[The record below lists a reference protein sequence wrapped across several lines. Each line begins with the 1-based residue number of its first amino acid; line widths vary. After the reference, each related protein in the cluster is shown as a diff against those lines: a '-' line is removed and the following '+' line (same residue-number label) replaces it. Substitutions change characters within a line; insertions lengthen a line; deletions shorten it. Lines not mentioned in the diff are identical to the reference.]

1 VTTAARRPFHL
12 VSAVRREHPAAG
24 RGEAWALAATVAIP
38 ADSRLFAGHF
48 PGHPVLPGIA
58 HLALVEAVLAAAPA
72 DGGAQGRR
80 TAIVAVRNL
89 RLRRP
94 ILPGDQL
101 GLRIAGAERS
111 GAVGGTRGTGGA
123 GRRHGSG
130 DAASG
135 GGSGLDAQDLR
146 FEIRRGG
153 ELASLGTVGIDLPAA
168 AGTVGEAAGGSPPD
182 PATDGAAGVTDGAAG
197 ATDGAAGATDGAAG
211 ASPPDAAAAA
221 GFPEPAEL
229 LPHAPPARLL
239 TAVLAAGPGRLAG
252 AAAIPGDHPLVRGG
266 EAPGF
271 LVLEVA
277 AQAGAALQ
285 AILGA
290 SRGGAGPR
298 IGYLV
303 GVRDAWLPRALPIRA
318 PLTVSVAAAGGAAEL
333 AVYELLVE
341 AGARA
346 AAAAAPL
353 AGGPGAAARPLARG
367 TLSTFLPA
375 AG

>member
-1 VTTAARRPFHL
+1 MTTAARRPFHL

-72 DGGAQGRR
+72 DGGARGRR

-111 GAVGGTRGTGGA
+111 GTAGGPGGTGGA

-153 ELASLGTVGIDLPAA
+153 ELASLGTVRIDLSAA
-168 AGTVGEAAGGSPPD
+168 AGTAGEAAGGSPPD

-197 ATDGAAGATDGAAG
+197 ATDGADG

-239 TAVLAAGPGRLAG
+239 TAVLAAGSGRLAG

-277 AQAGAALQ
+277 AQAGAALH

-303 GVRDAWLPRALPIRA
+303 GVRDSWLPRALPTRA

-333 AVYELLVE
+333 AVYEFLVE
-341 AGARA
+341 AGAPATTA
-346 AAAAAPL
+346 AAATPL

-367 TLSTFLPA
+367 TMSTFLPA